1 MALYAPFYA
10 GKNAPVKAKR
20 MTLKKSVQKA
30 KTVKSVKTVKTAKAV
45 KTVTRKN
52 TPVRSPKSSCS
63 DAARRLSKCRGPK
76 RNAAHAASCK
86 QASKTLYGCRKQK
99 QKKNQKQ

>member
-30 KTVKSVKTVKTAKAV
+30 KTVKAVKTVKAA
-45 KTVTRKN
+45 TRKN